1 MRKIRV
7 TGRFYVFLMLVTV
20 IVLFIFRDSLFGSGE
35 IAAVYESSA
44 SDIRTAQAVIVRNE
58 QLASAKQVSR
68 MEFIAE
74 EKTLV
79 NQGDPVA
86 YVYSLEYSEKLI
98 RELSN
103 TRKNIQSYHNILLG
117 NELDSTLEV
126 KDLTVKQ
133 LTLDLKNLVRNSSN
147 GNFNKLVER
156 LEDAMEDRR
165 QYMSSTMRS
174 DAKLIKYYDEEKQKI
189 SAIDS
194 WRKEVSSPAAGVV
207 SFYLD
212 GYEST
217 VNSQTINTLNI
228 DQLKKVLAG
237 EKLSGSQTRSE
248 TDVFR
253 VVDQNSWSLMVLS
266 TDTGWN
272 PVVGQMYS
280 FQMVGFED
288 LVYTGTVARIQKSGT
303 TIMAQLNVTDP
314 IGPLMYQRS
323 GSVALGA
330 NLTGLRV
337 PSEAIVRQ
345 NDQTG
350 VLLYDVPGGTFIP
363 VEVLSDDGDN
373 ALILPLVE
381 GVIGSGSHV
390 LIK

>member
-7 TGRFYVFLMLVTV
+7 TGRFYVFLMLVTA

-35 IAAVYESSA
+35 IAAVYESTA
-44 SDIRTAQAVIVRNE
+44 SDIRTAQAVIVRDE

-68 MEFIAE
+68 VEFIAE
-74 EKTLV
+74 ERTLV
-79 NQGDPVA
+79 NTGDPVA

-103 TRKNIQSYHNILLG
+103 TRKNIQQYHNVLLG

-133 LTLDLKNLVRNSSN
+133 MTLDLKNLVQNSAS
-147 GNFNKLVER
+147 GNFLKLVDQ
-156 LEDAMEDRR
+156 LQAAMEDRR

-174 DAKLIKYYDEEKQKI
+174 DARLIKYYDEEKQKI

-194 WRKEVSSPAAGVV
+194 WRKEVASPSGGVV

-212 GYEST
+212 GYESALNT
-217 VNSQTINTLNI
+217 GMINSLNI

-237 EKLSGSQTRSE
+237 EKLSSSAARSE

-253 VVDQNSWSLMVLS
+253 VVNQNNWSLMVLS
-266 TDTGWN
+266 SDTGWN
-272 PVVGQMYS
+272 PVVGQTYS
-280 FQMVGFED
+280 FQMTGFED
-288 LVYTGTVARIQKSGT
+288 LVYTGTVARIQKSGS

-337 PSEAIVRQ
+337 PSEAVVRQ

-363 VEVLSDDGDN
+363 VEVLSDDGKN

>member
-1 MRKIRV
+1 MGKLRV
-7 TGRFYVFLMLVTV
+7 TGRFYVFLMLVTA
-20 IVLFIFRDSLFGSGE
+20 IILFIFRDSLFGSGE
-35 IAAVYESSA
+35 VAAVYESTA
-44 SDIRTAQAVIVRNE
+44 SDIRSAQAIIVRDE
-58 QLASAKQVSR
+58 ALASAKQVSR

-74 EKTLV
+74 ERTLV
-79 NQGDPVA
+79 NAGDPVA

-103 TRKNIQSYHNILLG
+103 TRKNIQSYHNVLLG

-126 KDLTVKQ
+126 KNLTVKQ
-133 LTLDLKNLVRNSSN
+133 MTLDLKNLIQNSAS
-147 GNFNKLVER
+147 GNFLKLVDQ
-156 LEDAMEDRR
+156 LEAAMEDRR

-189 SAIDS
+189 SAIDA
-194 WRKEVSSPAAGVV
+194 WRKEISASADGVV

-212 GYEST
+212 GYEAALNMT
-217 VNSQTINTLNI
+217 NVNSVNI
-228 DQLKKVLAG
+228 DQAKKVLAG
-237 EKLSGSQTRSE
+237 EKLSNASARSE
-248 TDVFR
+248 TDLFR
-253 VVDQNSWSLMVLS
+253 VVNQNNWSIIVLS

-272 PVVGQMYS
+272 PVVGQTYS
-280 FQMVGFED
+280 FQMTGFED
-288 LVYTGTVARIQKSGT
+288 LVYTGTVARIQKSGSS
-303 TIMAQLNVTDP
+303 IMAQLNVTDP

-323 GSVALGA
+323 GKVALGA

-337 PSEAIVRQ
+337 PSKAIVKQ

-363 VEVLSDDGDN
+363 VEVLSNDGDS

-381 GVIGSGSHV
+381 GVIGAGSHV